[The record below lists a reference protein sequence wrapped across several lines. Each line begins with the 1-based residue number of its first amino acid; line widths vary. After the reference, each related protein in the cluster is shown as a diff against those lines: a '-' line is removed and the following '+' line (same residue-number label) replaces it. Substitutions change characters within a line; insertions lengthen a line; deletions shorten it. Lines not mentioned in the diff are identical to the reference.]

1 MRTDPDKTDWKKI
14 VVFRTDRLGDL
25 ILSLPVVEAIKAA
38 LPAATIDLFV
48 NPYTAPLAGLQRHVS
63 GVVPDVYPGLRGLR
77 ALTRFLRSQRYDLAI
92 HLFPVSRLAL
102 ATFRAGVPVRAG
114 TIYRSFSFLFNRRIR
129 LRRWE
134 AGMHERDLNLNLIE
148 GIGIPVGQVSAG
160 LEIPNRFRE
169 EVVHLLAARGI
180 DPEGQGF
187 VVIHPGSGES
197 SLNWPAE
204 HFGELGKAILER
216 GIPVVLTGSDEDRP
230 VVDRVKATMGE
241 AGSDLCGQLDL
252 EHLAALLWVAS
263 LVVSNS
269 TGPLHLADAL
279 GTKVIG
285 LYSPYLAA
293 APHRW
298 GPYGQPEN
306 VLVPDG
312 MACRHCSREKCEH
325 YNCLATILPEAVLA
339 RAMELLATCP

>member
-1 MRTDPDKTDWKKI
+1 MRTNTDKTGWKKI

-25 ILSLPVVEAIKAA
+25 ILSMPVVEALKAA
-38 LPAATIDLFV
+38 LPDARIDLFV
-48 NPYTAPLAGLQRHVS
+48 NPYTAPLARFQRHVS
-63 GVVPDVYPGLRGLR
+63 DVVPDVYPGVRGLR
-77 ALTRFLRSQRYDLAI
+77 TLTRFLKSQRYDLAI

-114 TIYRSFSFLFNRRIR
+114 TIYRYFSFLFNRRIR

-134 AGMHERDLNLNLIE
+134 AGMHERDLNLKLIE
-148 GIGIPVGQVSAG
+148 GMGIPVRQVSAG
-160 LEIPNRFRE
+160 LEIPNRFRD
-169 EVVHLLAARGI
+169 EVLHLLAAQGI
-180 DPEGQGF
+180 RSDGQGF

-204 HFGELGKAILER
+204 HFGELGKAILKR
-216 GIPVVLTGSDEDRP
+216 GIPVVLTGSDGDRP
-230 VVDRVKATMGE
+230 VVDRVKASMGE
-241 AGSDLCGQLDL
+241 VGSDLCGQLDL
-252 EHLAALLWVAS
+252 ERLAALLGIAS

-306 VLVPDG
+306 VFVPDG
-312 MACRHCSREKCEH
+312 MECRHCFWEKCEH
-325 YNCLATILPEAVLA
+325 YNCLATILPETVLA
-339 RAMELLATCP
+339 RAMELLAARP

>member
-1 MRTDPDKTDWKKI
+1 LHTVLDRTRWRKI
-14 VVFRTDRLGDL
+14 IVFRTDRLGDL
-25 ILSLPVVEAIKAA
+25 VLSLPVVEAIKAA
-38 LPAATIDLFV
+38 LPAAQVDLFV
-48 NPYTAPLAGLQRHVS
+48 HPHTVPIARLQRNVS
-63 GVVPDVYPGLRGLR
+63 CIVPDVYTGFRGLL
-77 ALTRFLRSQRYDLAI
+77 ALTGFLRSQKYDLAI

-114 TIYRSFSFLFNRRIR
+114 TIYRYFSFLFNRRIR
-129 LRRWE
+129 LRRWD
-134 AGMHERDLNLNLIE
+134 AGMHERDLNLKLIE

-160 LEIPNRFRE
+160 LEIPNRFCE
-169 EVVHLLAARGI
+169 EVLHLLAAQGI
-180 DPEGQGF
+180 DLEGQGF
-187 VVIHPGSGES
+187 VVIHPGSGDS

-216 GIPVVLTGSDEDRP
+216 GIPVVLTGSDGDRP
-230 VVDRVKATMGE
+230 VVDRVKESMGKG
-241 AGSDLCGQLDL
+241 GSDLCGQLDL
-252 EHLAALLWVAS
+252 EHLAALLWAAS

-306 VLVPDG
+306 VFVPDG
-312 MACRHCSREKCEH
+312 VACRHCSWDKCEH
-325 YNCLATILPEAVLA
+325 YNCLATILPETVLE
-339 RAMELLATCP
+339 RALEFLATRS